1 MTKQV
6 VQFGQLEEFVAEP
19 FVPGQVVRVVVLEI
33 SEGVSAQIPDL
44 RQVSVGVHIRT
55 INGDGHVLA
64 CYLPVATVQL
74 YSGRRENDP
83 VWQQYDAAWEEAEA
97 LKARVVSYLQTAAS
111 EKEFTVIPSGVID
124 LGEIRPLRGTWKTD
138 PALLTKGSQLNLAN
152 KYS

>member
-6 VQFGQLEEFVAEP
+6 IQFGQLEEFMAEP

-55 INGDGHVLA
+55 VNSDEHVLA

-74 YSGRRENDP
+74 YNGRREGDP
-83 VWQQYDAAWEEAEA
+83 TWQKYDAAWEQAAA
-97 LKARVVSYLQTAAS
+97 LRACHHNAAS
-111 EKEFTVIPSGVID
+111 SG
-124 LGEIRPLRGTWKTD
+124 G
-138 PALLTKGSQLNLAN
+138 
-152 KYS
+152 